1 MITSF
6 SMLRP
11 EQINLAITLA
21 VAAICLSPLATIQQ
35 YQFDSP
41 LTKRDSIVYNNA
53 SFVAPFF
60 VVLIPLTDLLL
71 DYPSRIAAFFQS
83 VKDHRKTKAPSSV
96 VIRLTDTERLLFIIG
111 VAVQA
116 TVGFL
121 PAATPLS
128 TMDIVHNCT
137 GNLSVILTLGPILTF
152 LQRCTITFTTL
163 RCFLVLIPA
172 AIGLCVISLS
182 NFSRSKRTFQPIIL
196 CGSFILVFSWLIYMV
211 IITTCAV
218 RYCRQKNSS
227 YSERK
232 ACFQWIVDPL
242 KSLKAIQQGKK
253 DLSVDND
260 SDLYT
265 NYIPALHMI
274 SSITIACA
282 NAYVSYSPNYNTS
295 ATYENK
301 NYAVL
306 VAEILVLV
314 IELRIRKNEI
324 ARGLVS
330 STFPLPLP
338 HPHPHPS
345 HHLLHSSCYVVTWP
359 LSASIEDYLLT
370 H

>member
-1 MITSF
+1 MTSSF

-11 EQINLAITLA
+11 EQINLAITIV
-21 VAAICLSPLATIQQ
+21 VAAICLTPLATIQQ
-35 YQFDSP
+35 HEFDDPSV
-41 LTKRDSIVYNNA
+41 KRDSIVYNNA
-53 SFVAPFF
+53 SFAASFF

-83 VKDHRKTKAPSSV
+83 IKDRRKMKPPSSV
-96 VIRLTDTERLLFIIG
+96 VIRLTDTERLLFIVG
-111 VAVQA
+111 VAVQS

-121 PAATPLS
+121 PASTPLS

-152 LQRCTITFTTL
+152 LQRCTITFTTQ
-163 RCFLVLIPA
+163 RCFLVLIPVA
-172 AIGLCVISLS
+172 LGLCIISFS
-182 NFSRSKRTFQPIIL
+182 SFSRSNRTNEPIIL
-196 CGSFILVFSWLIYMV
+196 CGSFILVLSWLIYLV
-211 IITTCAV
+211 LIAICAV

-227 YSERK
+227 YSDRK
-232 ACFQWIVDPL
+232 ACFQWIVDPF
-242 KSLKAIQQGKK
+242 KSLKAIQGKK

-265 NYIPALHMI
+265 NYIPALHMV

-282 NAYVSYSPNYNTS
+282 NAYVSYSPTYNTA

-330 STFPLPLP
+330 SISSSSSCISPLPLFLP
-338 HPHPHPS
+338 CFN
-345 HHLLHSSCYVVTWP
+345 LLPLLLCYT
-359 LSASIEDYLLT
+359 AT
-370 H
+370 

>member
-1 MITSF
+1 VSNTIGSF
-6 SMLRP
+6 NMLRP
-11 EQINLAITLA
+11 EQINLAITIA
-21 VAAICLSPLATIQQ
+21 VAVICLCPLATIDEHDN
-35 YQFDSP
+35 FNEM
-41 LTKRDSIVYNNA
+41 TKRDSVVYNNA
-53 SFVAPFF
+53 SFAASFF

-71 DYPSRIAAFFQS
+71 DYPSRIASFFQS

-96 VIRLTDTERLLFIIG
+96 VIRLTDTERLLFIVG
-111 VAVQA
+111 VAVQS

-121 PAATPLS
+121 PASTSLS
-128 TMDIVHNCT
+128 TMDLVHNCT

-152 LQRCTITFTTL
+152 LQRCTITFTST
-163 RCFLVLIPA
+163 RCFIVLITA
-172 AIGLCVISLS
+172 AIGLCAIS
-182 NFSRSKRTFQPIIL
+182 FSYFTRAKHEVHEPVIL

-211 IITTCAV
+211 IIATCAV
-218 RYCRQKNSS
+218 RYCWQKSSS
-227 YSERK
+227 YSDRK
-232 ACFQWIVDPL
+232 ACFQWIVNPL
-242 KSLKAIQQGKK
+242 KSLKAIQGKK

-260 SDLYT
+260 SDLYS

-282 NAYVSYSPNYNTS
+282 NAYVSYSPSYSTT

-330 STFPLPLP
+330 FSPST
-338 HPHPHPS
+338 S
-345 HHLLHSSCYVVTWP
+345 
-359 LSASIEDYLLT
+359 
-370 H
+370 